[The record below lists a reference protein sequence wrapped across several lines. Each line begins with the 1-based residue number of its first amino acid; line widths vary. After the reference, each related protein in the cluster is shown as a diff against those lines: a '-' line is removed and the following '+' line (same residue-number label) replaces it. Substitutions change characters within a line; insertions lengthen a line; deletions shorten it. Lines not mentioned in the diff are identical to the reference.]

1 MNGTRFDA
9 ATRAVAGTRRRVVA
23 GAATLALGGIVRSVG
38 LPSQA
43 RTRKLK
49 PAYQCPGSP
58 TNFVAENAVGRRAHR
73 FTAERSGSLR
83 QIKLLVNK
91 PDDPNNA
98 GDFVVQL
105 VKVIGS
111 PNGDP
116 SASPLDVLAA
126 VTIADATV
134 PTGVSTL
141 TAKFAGTRLE
151 QGTEYAVVVSRP
163 GSPLFAVGI
172 LFEATGASCPG
183 QMYAAAGGGDFGS
196 LSEHDM
202 VLTVSVR

>member
-1 MNGTRFDA
+1 MDGTRFDA
-9 ATRAVAGTRRRVVA
+9 ATRAIAGSRRRVVV
-23 GAATLALGGIVRSVG
+23 GAATLALGGILQSVTSQTRARSR
-38 LPSQA
+38 L
-43 RTRKLK
+43 RR
-49 PAYQCPGSP
+49 AYRCAGTP
-58 TNFVAENAVGRRAHR
+58 TNFVAEDADGRRAHR
-73 FTAERSGSLR
+73 FTAKRSGVLR
-83 QIKLLVNK
+83 QIKLQVNK
-91 PDDPNNA
+91 PDDPNNE

-111 PNGDP
+111 PDGEP

-134 PTGVSTL
+134 PTGISTL
-141 TAKFAGTRLE
+141 TAKFAGTQLN

-183 QMYAAAGGGDFGS
+183 QMYAATGSGDFGS
-196 LSEHDM
+196 LIEHDM
-202 VLTVSVR
+202 VVTVSVA